1 MDLCLRTDKPYGL
14 SDAEL
19 ESGLIRLLEK
29 YSVKKVLILPPD
41 YSRIY
46 SNAGFITRVCYR
58 FFAGAGARVDIL
70 PALGTHVPMTPDE
83 INDMYHGIPFKCF
96 IEHHWRS
103 DVIEL
108 GKIPASYMSGI
119 TQGLWTETVAV
130 QVNRLVLDESY
141 DLIISIGQVLPHEVV
156 GMANHAKNLFV
167 GVGGADMINKSHMV
181 GALYGMERMMGRDHT
196 PVRAMFDYA
205 YETFLKQRPILFML
219 TVTSAPDGII
229 ATHGMF
235 CGRERD
241 TLEAAV
247 KLSQEK
253 NITFVD
259 TGIQKCIVYLNPDEF
274 KSTWIGNKAI
284 YRTRMAIAD
293 GGELIVLAP
302 GVQRFGEDKLV
313 DSLIRKY
320 GYRGKQTILNA
331 FRQAENED
339 LRANMSAAAHL
350 VHGST
355 EGRFS
360 VTYAVQN
367 LSQDAIESVGFRS
380 ACYHALA
387 AKYPP
392 DKLSYGIN
400 MLPDGE
406 MIYYI
411 PNPALGLWVQR
422 GIAI

>member
-1 MDLCLRTDKPYGL
+1 MDLCLRSDRPHGL

-29 YSVKKVLILPPD
+29 YSVKKVLIIPPD
-41 YSRIY
+41 YTRIY
-46 SNAGFITRVCYR
+46 SNAGFITHVCYR
-58 FFAGAGARVDIL
+58 CFTGAGARVDIL
-70 PALGTHVPMTPDE
+70 PALGTHVPMTSDE
-83 INDMYHGIPFKCF
+83 INDMYHGIPLECF

-103 DVIEL
+103 DVIKL
-108 GKIPASYMSGI
+108 GSIPASYMSDI
-119 TQGLWTETVAV
+119 TQGLWTESVSV
-130 QVNRLVLDESY
+130 QVNKLVLDESY
-141 DLIISIGQVLPHEVV
+141 DLIISVGQVLPHEVV

-181 GALYGMERMMGRDHT
+181 GALFGMERMMGRDHT

-205 YETFLKQRPILFML
+205 YETFLKQRPVLFML
-219 TVTSAPDGII
+219 TVASAPDGII
-229 ATHGMF
+229 ATHGLF

-253 NITFVD
+253 NITYID
-259 TGIQKCIVYLNPDEF
+259 AGIQKCVVYLNPDEF

-320 GYRGKQTILNA
+320 GYRGKQTILDA
-331 FRQAENED
+331 FRHTESED

-355 EGRFS
+355 DGRFS

-367 LSQDAIESVGFRS
+367 ISQDAIESVGFQA

-387 AKYPP
+387 SQYPP

-400 MLPDGE
+400 ILPDGE
-406 MIYYI
+406 VIYYI

-422 GIAI
+422 GVTI